1 MRPAVAWPRFQQVT
15 RRAACWS
22 HQHVH
27 GHVSA
32 LHSAGA
38 CRCLTADTPNQK
50 DVPGMSPR
58 LKPHPKALR
67 LLHTVYAAVQRVS
80 TLLRDNRHYR
90 RQAMQAQ
97 LAALH
102 AAAAGAGPLPSQ
114 QAEGAAAA
122 AAAVAPA
129 VQLMQQ
135 PAALGLPPGRSEAA
149 AAGELVPGGGGG
161 SRSSEQDVLQLQGAL
176 AAAEQ
181 HLAVL
186 SDENERL
193 MELSNSLRAENE
205 QLKRSL
211 QVGLQYM
218 LATAHMCK

>member
-1 MRPAVAWPRFQQVT
+1 
-15 RRAACWS
+15 
-22 HQHVH
+22 
-27 GHVSA
+27 
-32 LHSAGA
+32 
-38 CRCLTADTPNQK
+38 
-50 DVPGMSPR
+50 
-58 LKPHPKALR
+58 
-67 LLHTVYAAVQRVS
+67 
-80 TLLRDNRHYR
+80 
-90 RQAMQAQ
+90 
-97 LAALH
+97 
-102 AAAAGAGPLPSQ
+102 
-114 QAEGAAAA
+114 
-122 AAAVAPA
+122 
-129 VQLMQQ
+129 MQQ

-161 SRSSEQDVLQLQGAL
+161 SRSSEQNVLQLQGAL